1 MKIVRALG
9 SLLRVVLPIVVAIGL
24 LVLIIAWL
32 AGFFEAKIQ
41 PGKLSEVEHVVSRD
55 GLGKTE
61 VVEEVIKEY
70 FSEAVGT
77 LKSSTRAEISAR
89 ILAPI
94 TEIRVKAGD
103 AVQAGQTLVTLD
115 RRDAESRLSQAD
127 AALESARASL
137 AQAEKDFKR
146 DSEMYAEKV
155 IAARRFEQTKTAL
168 DVARANAKRAEQA
181 VTEAKVTLSY
191 TDIKAPQSGT
201 IVDRLAEP
209 GDVASPG
216 VPLLV
221 LYDPA
226 SLRLEVPVME
236 NLAMKLK
243 LGDALTVH
251 IDALDRDVAATVDE
265 IVPQA
270 EAASRSFLVKVAL
283 HRSDDLYEGMFGR
296 LRIPVGTRRHLCMPL
311 AAIQTIGQLEF
322 VDVLKPDGHSLERRL
337 ITIGRVGV
345 PGHVEVLSG
354 LNAGDRVVLLT
365 TPKK

>member
-1 MKIVRALG
+1 MGFIRALG
-9 SLLRVVLPIVVAIGL
+9 GLLKVVLPIVVAIGL
-24 LVLIIAWL
+24 LGLIIAWL
-32 AGFFEAKIQ
+32 AGVFEEKIQ
-41 PGKLSEVEHVVSRD
+41 PGKLPAVEQVVPGD
-55 GLGKTE
+55 PADKTE
-61 VVEEVIKEY
+61 VVEEVVKEY
-70 FSEAVGT
+70 YSEAVGT

-89 ILAPI
+89 IMAPI

-103 AVQAGQTLVTLD
+103 AVKTDQLLITLD
-115 RRDAESRLSQAD
+115 RRDAESRHSQAE
-127 AALESARASL
+127 ASLESARASL
-137 AQAEKDFKR
+137 SQAENDFKR
-146 DSEMYAEKV
+146 DKEMFDEKV

-168 DVARANAKRAEQA
+168 DVARANMKRAEQA
-181 VTEAKVTLSY
+181 VTEANVVLSY
-191 TDIKAPQSGT
+191 TVIKAPQNGT

-209 GDVASPG
+209 GDIASPG

-236 NLAMKLK
+236 NLALKLK

-311 AAIQTIGQLEF
+311 AAIQTIGQLQF
-322 VDVLKPDGHSLERRL
+322 VDVLEPDGHSLERRL
-337 ITIGRVGV
+337 ITTGRVGV

-354 LNAGDRVVLLT
+354 LNAGDRVVLPT